1 MTKVQASH
9 LTSQTQIPNPFAA
22 NVVSI
27 IASILS
33 VILSIVAIIYIF
45 FSNIQTDTK
54 LKEILEMGKKM
65 QKIETEIKEVR
76 GNLAEQTPD
85 LQEKLKQYEED
96 LELVDQFF
104 K

>member
-1 MTKVQASH
+1 
-9 LTSQTQIPNPFAA
+9 
-22 NVVSI
+22 
-27 IASILS
+27 
-33 VILSIVAIIYIF
+33 
-45 FSNIQTDTK
+45 
-54 LKEILEMGKKM
+54 MGKKM